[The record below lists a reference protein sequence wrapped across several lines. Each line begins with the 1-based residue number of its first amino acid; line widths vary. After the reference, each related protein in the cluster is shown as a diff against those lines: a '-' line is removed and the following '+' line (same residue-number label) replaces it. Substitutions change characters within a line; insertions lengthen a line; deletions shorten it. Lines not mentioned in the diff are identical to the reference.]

1 MKIYEEI
8 NIKHCK
14 NNDEYDGY
22 GNDEY
27 GGDGDEDNDNG
38 IMKKMI
44 KIKAIEFAVKHWK
57 ILVICR
63 YVTPEISESF

>member
-8 NIKHCK
+8 NINHCK

-44 KIKAIEFAVKHWK
+44 KIKAIEFAVKQK
-57 ILVICR
+57 
-63 YVTPEISESF
+63 

>member
-14 NNDEYDGY
+14 N
-22 GNDEY
+22 NDEY

-38 IMKKMI
+38 IMKKMR
-44 KIKAIEFAVKHWK
+44 KIKAIEFAVKQK
-57 ILVICR
+57 
-63 YVTPEISESF
+63 